1 MSSSRHDIGCTED
14 RAKRASPFIRDFV
27 SKYWTTYTVR
37 SVRRRRR
44 RQVSICSCWRSKRL
58 CWLFPGCF
66 EIFEFAPLRRPSHTT
81 PQVRPSL
88 SRISRANL
96 KSSEIRA
103 LIAWED
109 QETGAQMSVAW
120 SHVGKQSLKLVA
132 RRPHATPVYGP
143 LDREVFRSSYEYELV
158 E

>member
-88 SRISRANL
+88 SWFSMTKL
-96 KSSEIRA
+96 KSNESRQQSREKIKKPEPICPWHGHTWVNRV
-103 LIAWED
+103 LSLSRGGPTPR
-109 QETGAQMSVAW
+109 QFMGRLTGKFFARLMS
-120 SHVGKQSLKLVA
+120 
-132 RRPHATPVYGP
+132 TN
-143 LDREVFRSSYEYELV
+143 
-158 E
+158 